1 MQLVNPWE
9 NIKIEK
15 LNTSELYYFDND
27 IHLLFVLIGDVS
39 IQDSD
44 QLFVLQKD
52 DFLVVP
58 KGEKI
63 LIQNNNAE
71 VFTLTLSYDFPM
83 NTKDTD
89 IEYIFQG
96 NSIEKQSTVN
106 NEIRKYIHRL
116 LQLFVYKEYNQNAF
130 AFQNYFAL
138 IGNLEKHFR
147 KKETMDRKKSTTKKI
162 EEIKFYID
170 NNFQKDIKLADIA
183 NNLYLSE
190 QYISRVFSKEVGL
203 SISDYLV

>member
-96 NSIEKQSTVN
+96 NS
-106 NEIRKYIHRL
+106 
-116 LQLFVYKEYNQNAF
+116 
-130 AFQNYFAL
+130 
-138 IGNLEKHFR
+138 
-147 KKETMDRKKSTTKKI
+147 
-162 EEIKFYID
+162 
-170 NNFQKDIKLADIA
+170 
-183 NNLYLSE
+183 
-190 QYISRVFSKEVGL
+190 
-203 SISDYLV
+203 